1 MIRELRFAF
10 SGYLS
15 RATELRSRLVEL
27 LGSSEDPILQE
38 LVAHVPELKSA
49 EHSTA
54 PPLSLAFV
62 GQYNAGKSTIISAL
76 TKRRDIPI
84 DSDVSTDT
92 VTAYDWGGIQLL
104 DTPGIHAGY
113 REHDQRTYRA
123 IDRAD
128 LVVFVITSE
137 LFDDV
142 IGEHF
147 RKLAF
152 EESKAQEILL
162 VVNKMGQ
169 DPGNADTKRLD
180 LEKVTRPLPI
190 ERFGT
195 VFIDAL
201 SFVEALDET
210 DAEDRAELFDIARFG
225 DFLFSLNGFVADRG
239 LMGRLT
245 TPLFGIRS
253 VAGQAKAYLDVDM
266 PEERAALELL
276 DRKQGL
282 FVSSRARLR
291 GTLNGLAAAAAS
303 DLGAYGDEVAESIE
317 PGSTEDVVKER
328 HENAQRSA
336 RTRSERLYTDTKS
349 AVENELRD
357 LQRQLGVLRDGV
369 LGREL
374 RGQIESAL
382 RRSEYRRHGSSGSAD
397 WHAPKGVGPSDWRS
411 RLNRVGGVA
420 DELGRFAMKW
430 TTGPFAQ
437 GARIGSATAARGS
450 QAHQVVY
457 HVGKF
462 FGHSFKPWGAVN
474 AARAIGNAGRAIAA
488 VGGVLVVIAQVA
500 EDRQKEKLRLQL
512 RDARD
517 SVRQEYRNAVRVIE
531 EEFWSRFD
539 RFSKELYENEIAAI
553 DASRLEIVGQRDA
566 RTGASRMLS
575 EVQSEARQLITDIQR
590 KIPHRVVGEDTEEIQ

>member
-1 MIRELRFAF
+1 MTRESRFAF
-10 SGYLS
+10 SDYLS
-15 RATELRSRLVEL
+15 RATKLRSQLVGV
-27 LGSSEDPILQE
+27 LGSSEDARLQA
-38 LVAHVPELKSA
+38 LVAEVPELTSD
-49 EHSTA
+49 EHDAA

-142 IGEHF
+142 IGGHF

-152 EESKAQEILL
+152 EKNKAHEILL

-169 DPGNADTKRLD
+169 DPGSADTKRLD

-190 ERFGT
+190 EQFGT

-201 SFVEALDET
+201 SFVEAFDET
-210 DAEDRAELFDIARFG
+210 DAEDRADLFEIARFG
-225 DFLFSLNGFVADRG
+225 DFLFSLNRFVADRD

-253 VAGQAKAYLDVDM
+253 VAGQAKAHLDVEM

-282 FVSSRARLR
+282 LISSKARLR
-291 GTLNGLAAAAAS
+291 GALSGLAAAAAS
-303 DLGAYGDEVAESIE
+303 DLVAYGDEVAEAIE
-317 PGSTEDVVKER
+317 PGSTEEGVKER

-336 RTRSERLYTDTKS
+336 GARSERLYTDTKS
-349 AVENELRD
+349 VVENELRD
-357 LQRQLGVLRDGV
+357 LQRELGVLRDGI
-369 LGREL
+369 LAQEL

-382 RRSEYRRHGSSGSAD
+382 RRSEYRRHGGSGSTA
-397 WHAPKGVGPSDWRS
+397 WHAPTGEGPSDWRS
-411 RLNRVGGVA
+411 RLNRVGDVA
-420 DELGRFAMKW
+420 DTLGRFAVKW
-430 TTGPFAQ
+430 STGPFAQ

-474 AARAIGNAGRAIAA
+474 TARAIGNAGRAIAA
-488 VGGVLVVIAQVA
+488 VGGVLVVIAQVS
-500 EDRQKEKLRLQL
+500 EDRQQEKLRLQL

-517 SVRQEYRNAVRVIE
+517 SVRQEYRNAVRIIE
-531 EEFWSRFD
+531 DEFWSRFD

-566 RTGASRMLS
+566 RTGASRVLS
-575 EVQSEARQLITDIQR
+575 EVQSEATLLIKDIQQA
-590 KIPHRVVGEDTEEIQ
+590 HVE